1 MRRASILGLA
11 FLALAS
17 SSPAQTL
24 QPYEIVIE
32 TDMPHLE
39 ENLRYAV
46 RRESRCL
53 DRHDLSA
60 AFWMLGHVSLQ
71 DCRLVKTAEDAD
83 SAAYRLE
90 CSGGHGTTGGA
101 SWQFDPDRWTGTL
114 RVRLGG
120 KNMTFYQRITA
131 TPARPPSPACGRG
144 ARGEGRNHRSA
155 LNSRL

>member
-24 QPYEIVIE
+24 QPYEIVTE

-71 DCRLVKTAEDAD
+71 DCCLVKTAEDAD

-90 CSGGHGTTGGA
+90 YLYYM
-101 SWQFDPDRWTGTL
+101 W
-114 RVRLGG
+114 
-120 KNMTFYQRITA
+120 
-131 TPARPPSPACGRG
+131 ARSCCRALPSPSCGG
-144 ARGEGRNHRSA
+144 VF
-155 LNSRL
+155 